1 MCGVVLYGI
10 GKPGVRTKIYLG
22 GVLFAVATIT
32 PLAYLYGINGA
43 AAGFL
48 ATVAL
53 VAVLSAFFAK
63 WLARIKLG
71 SPTFLRIVL
80 ANLVMIVLLLG
91 LRPFV
96 TSVPHALLVGGAG
109 ILVYAASLLLF
120 RAIGKADVQ
129 VLRQI
134 SKDIGEPSVLKK
146 VIRFLGRHSR

>member
-53 VAVLSAFFAK
+53 IAVLSAFFAK
-63 WLARIKLG
+63 RLAGIKLG
-71 SPTFLRIVL
+71 SPAFLRIVL
-80 ANLVMIVLLLG
+80 ANAVMTVLLLG
-91 LRPFV
+91 LPLCHERSARP
-96 TSVPHALLVGGAG
+96 SH
-109 ILVYAASLLLF
+109 
-120 RAIGKADVQ
+120 RW
-129 VLRQI
+129 
-134 SKDIGEPSVLKK
+134 
-146 VIRFLGRHSR
+146 GRHPRVHGISPLV